1 MTTTF
6 EQLRTEGVPTKDACA
21 LIGRARATH
30 YRRLQPPV
38 HGPAPARASP
48 DNGQALSAAE
58 RAAVL
63 ALINTEANAEL
74 SIGQIWAREL
84 DEGRTCAHRR
94 RCTAS
99 PALSGRAGNA
109 AARPRTRRR

>member
-1 MTTTF
+1 MSSNGHADPVDAALNTTF
-6 EQLRTEGVPTKDACA
+6 EQPRTEGVPTKDACA

-58 RAAVL
+58 RAAGFRTPVL
-63 ALINTEANAEL
+63 H
-74 SIGQIWAREL
+74 
-84 DEGRTCAHRR
+84 HRL
-94 RCTAS
+94 
-99 PALSGRAGNA
+99 P
-109 AARPRTRRR
+109 